1 MDYFFIKTDSF
12 GVSLSQARQDA
23 LAFRSS
29 QGPIKISMV
38 LSRRCVFCDFPGEI
52 PFRFRGLR
60 GLLMAVRVLIADD
73 HEMFRQGLRVL
84 LEEEGFQFVAE
95 ASNGRQA
102 VDLCQQHHPE
112 VAILDVA
119 MPVLNGIY
127 AAREI
132 IKANPRTK
140 VVLLTQHT
148 EDQMV
153 LESLRAGVT
162 GYVLKTKATSELVQ
176 ALRAVC
182 RGEMYLT
189 QSISRTVVQAFL
201 MKDALPERP
210 LSDRERQVLQLVA
223 EGKTTKEI
231 ASLLGISVN
240 TAESHRTNLM
250 EKLDIHDTAGLVRYA
265 LRNGVIQ

>member
-1 MDYFFIKTDSF
+1 
-12 GVSLSQARQDA
+12 
-23 LAFRSS
+23 
-29 QGPIKISMV
+29 
-38 LSRRCVFCDFPGEI
+38 
-52 PFRFRGLR
+52 
-60 GLLMAVRVLIADD
+60 MAVRVLIADD

-95 ASNGRQA
+95 ASDGREA
-102 VDLCQQHHPE
+102 VQLCQQHHPE
-112 VAILDVA
+112 VAILDIA
-119 MPVLNGIY
+119 MPLLNGIF

-132 IKANPRTK
+132 IKSNPRTK
-140 VVLLTQHT
+140 IVLLTQHT

-162 GYVLKTKATSELVQ
+162 GYVLKTRATSELVH

-201 MKDALPERP
+201 TKDSLPERP

-223 EGKTTKEI
+223 EGKTNKEV

>member
-1 MDYFFIKTDSF
+1 
-12 GVSLSQARQDA
+12 
-23 LAFRSS
+23 
-29 QGPIKISMV
+29 
-38 LSRRCVFCDFPGEI
+38 
-52 PFRFRGLR
+52 
-60 GLLMAVRVLIADD
+60 MAVRVLIADD

-95 ASNGRQA
+95 ASNGREA
-102 VDLCQQHHPE
+102 VQLCQQHHPE
-112 VAILDVA
+112 VAILDIA
-119 MPVLNGIY
+119 MPLLNGIF

-132 IKANPRTK
+132 IKSNPRTK

-162 GYVLKTKATSELVQ
+162 GYVLKTRATSELVH

-201 MKDALPERP
+201 TKDSFPERP

-223 EGKTTKEI
+223 EGKTNKEI

>member
-1 MDYFFIKTDSF
+1 
-12 GVSLSQARQDA
+12 
-23 LAFRSS
+23 
-29 QGPIKISMV
+29 
-38 LSRRCVFCDFPGEI
+38 
-52 PFRFRGLR
+52 
-60 GLLMAVRVLIADD
+60 MAVRVLIADD

-95 ASNGRQA
+95 ASNGREA
-102 VDLCQQHHPE
+102 VQLCQQHHPE
-112 VAILDVA
+112 VAILDIA
-119 MPVLNGIY
+119 MPLLNGIF

-132 IKANPRTK
+132 IKSNPRTK

-162 GYVLKTKATSELVQ
+162 GYVLKTRATSELVH

-201 MKDALPERP
+201 TKDSLPARP

-223 EGKTTKEI
+223 EGKTNKEV

-250 EKLDIHDTAGLVRYA
+250 EKLDIHDTVGLVRYA

>member
-1 MDYFFIKTDSF
+1 
-12 GVSLSQARQDA
+12 
-23 LAFRSS
+23 
-29 QGPIKISMV
+29 
-38 LSRRCVFCDFPGEI
+38 
-52 PFRFRGLR
+52 
-60 GLLMAVRVLIADD
+60 MAVRVLIADD

-95 ASNGRQA
+95 ACDGRQA
-102 VDLCQQHHPE
+102 VQLCQQHHPE
-112 VAILDVA
+112 VAILDVG

-132 IKANPRTK
+132 IKANPRTR

-162 GYVLKTKATSELVQ
+162 GYVLKTRATAELVQ

-189 QSISRTVVQAFL
+189 QSISYTVVQAFL
-201 MKDALPERP
+201 RKDELPERP

-240 TAESHRTNLM
+240 TADSHRTNLM

>member
-1 MDYFFIKTDSF
+1 
-12 GVSLSQARQDA
+12 
-23 LAFRSS
+23 
-29 QGPIKISMV
+29 
-38 LSRRCVFCDFPGEI
+38 
-52 PFRFRGLR
+52 
-60 GLLMAVRVLIADD
+60 MAVRVLIADD
-73 HEMFRQGLRVL
+73 HQMFRQGLRVL

-95 ASNGRQA
+95 ASNGREA
-102 VDLCQQHHPE
+102 VQLCQQHHPE
-112 VAILDVA
+112 VAILDIA
-119 MPVLNGIY
+119 MPLLNGVF

-132 IKANPRTK
+132 IKSNPRTK

-162 GYVLKTKATSELVQ
+162 GYVLKTRAANELVH
-176 ALRAVC
+176 ALHAVC

-189 QSISRTVVQAFL
+189 QSISRAVVQAFL
-201 MKDALPERP
+201 TKDSLPVRP

-223 EGKTTKEI
+223 EGKTTKEV

>member
-1 MDYFFIKTDSF
+1 
-12 GVSLSQARQDA
+12 
-23 LAFRSS
+23 
-29 QGPIKISMV
+29 
-38 LSRRCVFCDFPGEI
+38 
-52 PFRFRGLR
+52 
-60 GLLMAVRVLIADD
+60 MAVRVLIADD

-95 ASNGRQA
+95 ASNGREA
-102 VDLCQQHHPE
+102 VQLCEQHHPE
-112 VAILDVA
+112 VAILDIT
-119 MPVLNGIY
+119 MPLLNGIF

-132 IKANPRTK
+132 IKSNPRTK

-162 GYVLKTKATSELVQ
+162 GYVLKTRASSELVH

-189 QSISRTVVQAFL
+189 QSISRAVVQAFL
-201 MKDALPERP
+201 TKDSLPVRP

>member
-1 MDYFFIKTDSF
+1 
-12 GVSLSQARQDA
+12 
-23 LAFRSS
+23 
-29 QGPIKISMV
+29 
-38 LSRRCVFCDFPGEI
+38 
-52 PFRFRGLR
+52 
-60 GLLMAVRVLIADD
+60 MAIRVLIADD

-95 ASNGRQA
+95 ASDGREA
-102 VDLCQQHHPE
+102 VLLCQQHHPE
-112 VAILDVA
+112 VAILDIS

-132 IKANPRTK
+132 LKSNPRTK

-162 GYVLKTKATSELVQ
+162 GYVLKTRATSELVH

-201 MKDALPERP
+201 MKDGLPERP

-231 ASLLGISVN
+231 ASLLGITVN

>member
-1 MDYFFIKTDSF
+1 
-12 GVSLSQARQDA
+12 
-23 LAFRSS
+23 
-29 QGPIKISMV
+29 
-38 LSRRCVFCDFPGEI
+38 
-52 PFRFRGLR
+52 
-60 GLLMAVRVLIADD
+60 
-73 HEMFRQGLRVL
+73 MFRHGLRVV

-95 ASNGRQA
+95 ASDGRQA
-102 VDLCQQHHPE
+102 VQLCAQHHPE

-132 IKANPRTK
+132 IKSNPRTR

-162 GYVLKTKATSELVQ
+162 GYVLKTRATNELVQ

>member
-1 MDYFFIKTDSF
+1 
-12 GVSLSQARQDA
+12 
-23 LAFRSS
+23 
-29 QGPIKISMV
+29 
-38 LSRRCVFCDFPGEI
+38 
-52 PFRFRGLR
+52 
-60 GLLMAVRVLIADD
+60 MAVRVLIADD

-95 ASNGRQA
+95 ASDGRQA
-102 VDLCQQHHPE
+102 VELCQQHHPE

-132 IKANPRTK
+132 IKANPRTR

-162 GYVLKTKATSELVQ
+162 GYVLKTRATSELVQ

-201 MKDALPERP
+201 MKDHLPERP

>member
-1 MDYFFIKTDSF
+1 
-12 GVSLSQARQDA
+12 
-23 LAFRSS
+23 
-29 QGPIKISMV
+29 
-38 LSRRCVFCDFPGEI
+38 
-52 PFRFRGLR
+52 
-60 GLLMAVRVLIADD
+60 MAVRVLIADD

-95 ASNGRQA
+95 ASNGREA
-102 VDLCQQHHPE
+102 VQLCEQHHPE
-112 VAILDVA
+112 VAILDIA
-119 MPVLNGIY
+119 MPLLNGIF

-132 IKANPRTK
+132 IKSNPRTK

-162 GYVLKTKATSELVQ
+162 GYVLKTRASSELVH

-189 QSISRTVVQAFL
+189 QSISRAVVQAFL
-201 MKDALPERP
+201 TKDSLPVRP

-223 EGKTTKEI
+223 EGKTTKEV

>member
-1 MDYFFIKTDSF
+1 
-12 GVSLSQARQDA
+12 
-23 LAFRSS
+23 
-29 QGPIKISMV
+29 
-38 LSRRCVFCDFPGEI
+38 
-52 PFRFRGLR
+52 
-60 GLLMAVRVLIADD
+60 MAVRVLLADD
-73 HEMFRQGLRVL
+73 HEIVRQGLRVL
-84 LEEEGFQFVAE
+84 LEREGFQVVGE
-95 ASNGRQA
+95 ASNGHEA
-102 VDLCQQHHPE
+102 LKLCEANHPE
-112 VAILDVA
+112 VAILDLS
-119 MPVLNGIY
+119 MPILNGVD

-132 IKANPRTK
+132 MKSNPRTK
-140 VVLLTQHT
+140 VVLLTMHT
-148 EDQMV
+148 EDHLI

-162 GYVLKTKATSELVQ
+162 GYVLKTRATSELVQ

-231 ASLLGISVN
+231 ASLLGITVN
-240 TAESHRTNLM
+240 TAESHRSNLM

-265 LRNGVIQ
+265 LRKGVIQ

>member
-1 MDYFFIKTDSF
+1 
-12 GVSLSQARQDA
+12 
-23 LAFRSS
+23 
-29 QGPIKISMV
+29 
-38 LSRRCVFCDFPGEI
+38 
-52 PFRFRGLR
+52 
-60 GLLMAVRVLIADD
+60 MAVRVLIADD

-95 ASNGRQA
+95 ASNGREA
-102 VDLCQQHHPE
+102 VQLCQQHHPE
-112 VAILDVA
+112 VAILDIA
-119 MPVLNGIY
+119 MPLLNGIF

-132 IKANPRTK
+132 IKSNPRTK

-162 GYVLKTKATSELVQ
+162 GYVLKTRATSELVH

-201 MKDALPERP
+201 TKDSLPGRP

-223 EGKTTKEI
+223 EGKTNKEV

>member
-1 MDYFFIKTDSF
+1 
-12 GVSLSQARQDA
+12 
-23 LAFRSS
+23 
-29 QGPIKISMV
+29 
-38 LSRRCVFCDFPGEI
+38 
-52 PFRFRGLR
+52 
-60 GLLMAVRVLIADD
+60 MAVRVLIADD
-73 HEMFRQGLRVL
+73 HQMFRQGLRVL

-95 ASNGRQA
+95 ASNGREA
-102 VDLCQQHHPE
+102 VELCQQHHPE

-119 MPVLNGIY
+119 MPLLNGIF

-132 IKANPRTK
+132 IKSNPRTK

-148 EDQMV
+148 EDQIV

-162 GYVLKTKATSELVQ
+162 GYVLKTRATSELVH

-201 MKDALPERP
+201 MKDSFPERP

-223 EGKTTKEI
+223 EGKTNKEI

>member
-1 MDYFFIKTDSF
+1 
-12 GVSLSQARQDA
+12 
-23 LAFRSS
+23 
-29 QGPIKISMV
+29 
-38 LSRRCVFCDFPGEI
+38 
-52 PFRFRGLR
+52 
-60 GLLMAVRVLIADD
+60 MAVRVLIADD
-73 HEMFRQGLRVL
+73 HQMFRQGLRVL

-95 ASNGRQA
+95 ASNGREA
-102 VDLCQQHHPE
+102 VQLCQQHHPE
-112 VAILDVA
+112 VAILDIA
-119 MPVLNGIY
+119 MPLLNGIF

-132 IKANPRTK
+132 IKSNPRTR

-162 GYVLKTKATSELVQ
+162 GYVLKTRASNELVH

-189 QSISRTVVQAFL
+189 QSISRAVVQAFL
-201 MKDALPERP
+201 TKDSLPVRP

-250 EKLDIHDTAGLVRYA
+250 EKLDIHDMAGLIRYA
-265 LRNGVIQ
+265 MRNGVIQ

>member
-1 MDYFFIKTDSF
+1 
-12 GVSLSQARQDA
+12 
-23 LAFRSS
+23 
-29 QGPIKISMV
+29 
-38 LSRRCVFCDFPGEI
+38 
-52 PFRFRGLR
+52 
-60 GLLMAVRVLIADD
+60 MAVRVLIADD

-95 ASNGRQA
+95 ASNGREA
-102 VDLCQQHHPE
+102 VQLCQQHHPE
-112 VAILDVA
+112 VAILDIA
-119 MPVLNGIY
+119 MPLLNGIF

-132 IKANPRTK
+132 IKSNPRTK

-162 GYVLKTKATSELVQ
+162 GYVLKTRASSELVH

-189 QSISRTVVQAFL
+189 QSISRAVVQAFL
-201 MKDALPERP
+201 TKDSLPMRP

-223 EGKTTKEI
+223 EGKTNKEI